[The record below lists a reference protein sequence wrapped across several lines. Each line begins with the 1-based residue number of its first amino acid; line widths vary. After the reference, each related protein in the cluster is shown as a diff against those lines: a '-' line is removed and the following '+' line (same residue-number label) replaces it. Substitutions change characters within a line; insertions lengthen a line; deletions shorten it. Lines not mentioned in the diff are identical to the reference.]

1 MRQQKRYSDPDTNI
15 GGQLRNFPE
24 TKHSAIVAMRS
35 NDPLQ
40 RQHAFDAILESYWKP
55 VYKYV
60 RIKWRVNNEDA
71 KDLTQ
76 GFFAVVFEKNHFA
89 NYDVTKASFQTFLR
103 TCVDGYVANQQKA
116 QQRLKRG
123 GGVDTFSLDFTGAES
138 ELTLHPPATNL
149 SPEEYFQQEWTR
161 SLFML
166 AIESLRLNYEQ
177 SDNVIRFQIFERY
190 DLEDSPEKV
199 SYNSLAEEFG
209 LTVTTVNNHLAA
221 ARRDFRKAV
230 IEKLRQL
237 TATDDE
243 FRLAARDL
251 LGVDV
256 K

>member
-15 GGQLRNFPE
+15 GGPLRNFPK

-35 NDPLQ
+35 TDPLQ
-40 RQHAFDAILESYWKP
+40 RQYAFDAILESYWKP

-76 GFFAVVFEKNHFA
+76 GFFAVVFEKNHLA
-89 NYDVTKASFQTFLR
+89 NYDVAKASFQTFLR
-103 TCVDGYVANQQKA
+103 TCVDGYVANQLKA

-123 GGVDTFSLDFTGAES
+123 GGVDTFSLDFSGAES

-161 SLFML
+161 SLFTL
-166 AIESLRLNYEQ
+166 AIESLRHNYEQ
-177 SDNVIRFQIFERY
+177 SDNDIRFRIFERY

-199 SYNSLAEEFG
+199 SYSSLAEEFG
-209 LTVTTVNNHLAA
+209 LTVTTVNNQLAA
-221 ARRDFRKAV
+221 ARRDFRKTV

-243 FRLAARDL
+243 FRTAARDL